1 MDKNNIKTTRKHI
14 FIPLAFSLIFVIF
27 YNLEIDLYL
36 KSVIIP
42 FMLLLFSNILI
53 YKDDKNINKKA
64 YLMLIPIFLI
74 LVSDLI
80 VHIDFSNKMLN
91 ILILPFLLT
100 MFFFLLVNK
109 NYTISFNNLSLS
121 FLIFPK
127 SLFSNLSF
135 LNTGIIE
142 KKKFTNIFIGIVF
155 GGGISL
161 IIIPLLMGADDYFSS
176 FIGKIFSIFNFD
188 ISNIVIFIISFVI
201 LFSISINIMRIKNI
215 KTKEISKGGL
225 DKVIIITT
233 LIIVNS
239 IFILFLISEISK
251 LCGNFLQLPK
261 GYIYSSYAREGFF
274 QLLFVTLINFSII
287 VYLIYKEKNSMDEK
301 RIKWLCLLLVVFSI
315 LLIFN
320 SYYRM
325 FLYINKYGFTP
336 LRLQVILFLAMEL
349 VLFSLVVKKTL
360 YNLKNEGFIFFIIM
374 LVFYIM
380 NLFIC
385 NDLFIKLIS

>member
-1 MDKNNIKTTRKHI
+1 MDKKNIKVTKKHI
-14 FIPLAFSLIFVIF
+14 FIPLVFSLLIVIF
-27 YNLEIDLYL
+27 YNLKIDLYL
-36 KSVIIP
+36 KSVVIP
-42 FMLLLFSNILI
+42 FTLLLFSIILI
-53 YKDDKNINKKA
+53 YKDDNNINKKA
-64 YLMLIPIFLI
+64 YLMLIPILLI

-80 VHIDFSNKMLN
+80 VRIDFSNQMLN
-91 ILILPFLLT
+91 VLILPFLLAI
-100 MFFFLLVNK
+100 FFFLLVNK
-109 NYTISFNNLSLS
+109 NYTISFNNLPLS
-121 FLIFPK
+121 FLLFPK
-127 SLFSNLSF
+127 NVFSNLSF

-142 KKKFTNIFIGIVF
+142 KKKFTNIFIGIIF
-155 GGGISL
+155 GGGIAS
-161 IIIPLLMGADDYFSS
+161 IIVPLLMGADDYFSS
-176 FIGKIFSIFNFD
+176 FISKIFSTFDFD
-188 ISNIVIFIISFVI
+188 ISSIIIFIISFII

-215 KTKEISKGGL
+215 KMKEVNKSGI
-225 DKVIIITT
+225 DEVIITTT

-349 VLFSLVVKKTL
+349 VLFSLVVKKIL

-385 NDLFIKLIS
+385 NDLFIILIS